1 MLIEQH
7 TIAIY
12 GLSISTQELLEQ
24 LENKYDVVGLL
35 DGYRQSGNLYGK
47 PIISMEQAIEN
58 NVEAVIVVA
67 RPGSRRIIVNRIRE
81 ICEQHNIKVY
91 DIHGNSLLESAS
103 KNNLSK
109 VIAGV
114 KEEELLKRIEENEV
128 ISFDI
133 FDTLITRTV
142 LYPTDVFE
150 LVEQRIVLKYGQG
163 YEFGRKRQEAERE
176 LSLIGTPTIYDIYK
190 ELESVLGLS
199 KLQLKEIMEIELQ
212 TEMQILVPRYD
223 MCHVFQYALE
233 REKKVYFVSD
243 MYYPAECL
251 KLFLD
256 KLGIIGY
263 EGLFVSCDYGTT
275 KGKELFQRLK
285 EIEGDTRYLHIGDN
299 YLSDIIGAK
308 RYGIETAWIR
318 AGIDLFESYGWSE
331 RFAECSGLED
341 RVKLGMFVSRMFNSP
356 FVLGQKEPAI
366 TKPAELG
373 YLFFAP
379 ILTQYSIWLYS
390 KLKQNVDLYLLL
402 GARDGFLLKRLL
414 DELPGNAEE
423 KNMKNIYFLISR
435 VCAVNAGIVQEKDV
449 KALAKIAFGG
459 SLKEVLRLRFGLLEE
474 DLTEIA
480 DEEEIT
486 VEAILRYKD
495 VIIQR
500 ALKNRANYLSYI
512 GSLNV
517 GERVAFSDFVSTG
530 TCHLSLEKIMNQRI
544 KGYYFMKVK
553 ADDPEKEKLDV
564 DSFYGAEENQ
574 ENKKI
579 YEDYFVLENILTS
592 PMPSLLRFEENG
604 NPLYVNESRTK
615 EEIEFVMQVQDGIV
629 DYFKQYLSILPQLHM
644 EKNKKCS
651 ELLFELLHS
660 ISVDNEVFRLMEWD
674 DNFYSRK
681 SKVKDLM

>member
-7 TIAIY
+7 VIAIY
-12 GLSISTQELLEQ
+12 GLSISTQGLLEQ
-24 LENKYDVVGLL
+24 LENEYDIVGLL

-47 PIISMEQAIEN
+47 PIISIEQAIEN
-58 NVEAVIVVA
+58 NVEAIVVVA

-91 DIHGNSLLESAS
+91 DIYGNSLLASAS
-103 KNNLSK
+103 KNKISN

-114 KEEELLKRIEENEV
+114 KKEELVKLIEENEV
-128 ISFDI
+128 ISFDV
-133 FDTLITRTV
+133 FDTLITRAV

-190 ELESVLGLS
+190 ELEKVLGLNEV
-199 KLQLKEIMEIELQ
+199 QLKEILEIELQ
-212 TEMQILVPRYD
+212 TEMQLLVPRCD
-223 MCHVFQYALE
+223 MCHVFQYALGQK
-233 REKKVYFVSD
+233 KKVYLVSD
-243 MYYPAECL
+243 MYYPTECL
-251 KLFLD
+251 KMFLD
-256 KLGIIGY
+256 KLGITGY
-263 EGLFVSCDYGTT
+263 ERLLVSCDCGTT
-275 KGKELFQRLK
+275 KGMELFQRLK

-299 YLSDIIGAK
+299 YLSDIISAK
-308 RYGIETAWIR
+308 RHGMEAAWIR
-318 AGIDLFESYGWSE
+318 TGIDLFESYDWSE
-331 RFAECSGLED
+331 RFAECSDLAD
-341 RVKLGMFVSRMFNSP
+341 RVKLGMFVSRIFNSP
-356 FVLGQKEPAI
+356 FVLTEKDLVIKQPEK
-366 TKPAELG
+366 LG

-379 ILTQYSIWLYS
+379 ILSQYCIWLYS
-390 KLKQNVDLYLLL
+390 KLKQNDDLCLLL

-414 DELPGNAEE
+414 DELLSNAEE
-423 KNMKNIYFLISR
+423 KNIKNIYFLISR
-435 VCAVNAGIVQEKDV
+435 VCVVNASIVQEKDV
-449 KALAKIAFGG
+449 KALAEIDFCG
-459 SLKEVLRLRFGLLEE
+459 SLKQVFKLRFGLLEE
-474 DLTEIA
+474 DLAEIK

-495 VIIQR
+495 VIIKR
-500 ALKNRANYLSYI
+500 ARKNRINYLSYI

-517 GERVAFSDFVSTG
+517 GERVSFSDFVSTG
-530 TCHLSLEKIMNQRI
+530 TCHLALEKIMNQRI

-553 ADDPEKEKLDV
+553 ADDQEKEMLDV
-564 DSFYGAEENQ
+564 DSFYRAEEDQ
-574 ENKKI
+574 ESKKI

-615 EEIEFVMQVQDGIV
+615 QEIEFVMRVQEGIV
-629 DYFKQYLSILPQLHM
+629 EYFKQYLSILPEPDA
-644 EKNKKCS
+644 EKDKKCS

-660 ISVDNEVFRLMEWD
+660 ISVDNKIFWLMEWD

>member
-1 MLIEQH
+1 MCKEKQN
-7 TIAIY
+7 IAIY
-12 GLSISTQELLEQ
+12 GLSPATQEVLTQ
-24 LENKYDVVGLL
+24 LDNKYNVVGLL
-35 DGYRQSGNLYGK
+35 DGYCQSGNLYGK

-58 NVEAVIVVA
+58 NVEAIIVVA

-103 KNNLSK
+103 KNKISN

-114 KEEELLKRIEENEV
+114 MKEELLKRIEENEV
-128 ISFDI
+128 ISFDV
-133 FDTLITRTV
+133 FDTLITRAV

-176 LSLIGTPTIYDIYK
+176 LSLTGTPTIYDIYK
-190 ELESVLGLS
+190 KLERILGLNE
-199 KLQLKEIMEIELQ
+199 LQLKEILEIELQ
-212 TEMQILVPRYD
+212 TEMQLLAPRYD
-223 MCHVFQYALE
+223 MCHVFKYALE
-233 REKKVYFVSD
+233 QKKKVYFVSD

-251 KLFLD
+251 KTFLD
-256 KLGIIGY
+256 KLGITGY
-263 EGLFVSCDYGTT
+263 ERLLVSCDYGTT
-275 KGKELFQRLK
+275 KGMELFQRLK

-299 YLSDIIGAK
+299 YLSDIISAK
-308 RYGIETAWIR
+308 RHGIEAAWIR

-331 RFAECSGLED
+331 RFAECSDLVD
-341 RVKLGMFVSRMFNSP
+341 RVKLGMFVSRIFNSP
-356 FVLGQKEPAI
+356 FVLSEKELAI
-366 TKPAELG
+366 KKPEELG

-379 ILTQYSIWLYS
+379 ILSQYCIWLYS
-390 KLKQNVDLYLLL
+390 KLKQNDDSCLLL

-414 DELPGNAEE
+414 DGLLSNVEE
-423 KNMKNIYFLISR
+423 KHIKNIYFLISR
-435 VCAVNAGIVQEKDV
+435 VCAVNASIVQEKDV
-449 KALAKIAFGG
+449 KALAEIAFFG
-459 SLKEVLRLRFGLLEE
+459 SLKEVLQLRFGLWEE
-474 DLTEIA
+474 DLTEIT

-486 VEAILRYKD
+486 IEAILRYKD
-495 VIIQR
+495 VIIRR

-517 GERVAFSDFVSTG
+517 GERVSFSDFVSTG
-530 TCHLSLEKIMNQRI
+530 TCHLALEKIMNQRI

-553 ADDPEKEKLDV
+553 VDDQGKEMLDV
-564 DSFYGAEENQ
+564 DSFYGAEEDQ
-574 ENKKI
+574 ENKRI

-615 EEIEFVMQVQDGIV
+615 QEIEFVMQVQEGIV
-629 DYFKQYLSILPQLHM
+629 EYFKQYLSILPQSDM
-644 EKNKKCS
+644 EKDKKCS

-660 ISVDNEVFRLMEWD
+660 ISIDNEIFRLMEWD